1 MKVNEKNLT
10 NVLIDIA
17 TPLDPMF
24 NSTDNLRAWQQ
35 QIQFEQQQHEEEEVD
50 ETS

>member
-1 MKVNEKNLT
+1 MNEKNLT
-10 NVLIDIA
+10 DVLIDIA

-24 NSTDNLRAWQQ
+24 SHTDNLLIWKQ
-35 QIQFEQQQHEEEEVD
+35 QIQLEQQQREEEEGD